1 MTWSGFAAAAQ
12 QIASKLA
19 PTPFGQKQIA
29 SKLAPTSFGQKQKQI
44 ASKPAATPFG
54 QRQRQI
60 ASKPAATPFGQ
71 KRTQVAVR
79 SASGRRPWEQ
89 SEVTTV
95 AMGCAAA
102 LKMGPMVW
110 VPLADAAKV

>member
-1 MTWSGFAAAAQ
+1 MTWAGSAAAAQ

-19 PTPFGQKQIA
+19 PTPFGQKQ
-29 SKLAPTSFGQKQKQI
+29 K
-44 ASKPAATPFG
+44 
-54 QRQRQI
+54 QI

-71 KRTQVAVR
+71 KRTQMAVR

-102 LKMGPMVW
+102 LKTGPMFW

>member
-1 MTWSGFAAAAQ
+1 MTWAGSAAAAQ

-19 PTPFGQKQIA
+19 PPPFGQKQIA
-29 SKLAPTSFGQKQKQI
+29 SKLAPTSFGQKQK
-44 ASKPAATPFG
+44 
-54 QRQRQI
+54 QI

>member
-1 MTWSGFAAAAQ
+1 MTWSGFAAAAR

-19 PTPFGQKQIA
+19 PTP
-29 SKLAPTSFGQKQKQI
+29 SGQKQKQI

-54 QRQRQI
+54 QRRM
-60 ASKPAATPFGQ
+60 
-71 KRTQVAVR
+71 QVAVR
-79 SASGRRPWEQ
+79 PASGRRPWEQ

-102 LKMGPMVW
+102 LNTGPMVW